1 MTAADFKSIRESLG
15 LTKAGLARR
24 LGVSWQQVWLI
35 ESDRV
40 YIREVYQLALRG
52 LQYEKMTVLSKAGSV
67 LVSNHQTRM
76 WRKSNDTI
84 STQQTDQGR

>member
-1 MTAADFKSIRESLG
+1 MTAAEFTSIRESLG
-15 LTKAGLARR
+15 LTKAELARR

-52 LQYEKMTVLSKAGSV
+52 LQSEK
-67 LVSNHQTRM
+67 
-76 WRKSNDTI
+76 KSIEPHFFPDIRFNRAT
-84 STQQTDQGR
+84 TLLLQ